1 MRIFDDHQQHS
12 GATMKLMNRTFFGLA
27 VAFGFTVGAS
37 AQSYSIDW
45 FSVAGGGG
53 TSTGGVFSICG
64 TVGQPEV
71 GATMSGGPYTVDG
84 GFWSLVPVAPS
95 PGAPKLS
102 IRRSGADVLIAWP
115 AASTGFVLQQ
125 NSAPGNTN
133 WTDVANAPVVVG
145 NEKQVIVTPSA
156 GSTFYRLKSQ

>member
-1 MRIFDDHQQHS
+1 MKSVCRVV
-12 GATMKLMNRTFFGLA
+12 ATLLWFA
-27 VAFGFTVGAS
+27 AS
-37 AQSYSIDW
+37 AAHAQTDYSIDW

-53 TSTGGVFSICG
+53 TSTGGAFSING
-64 TVGQPEV
+64 TVGQAGA

-84 GFWSLVPVAPS
+84 GFWSPLTGPI

-125 NSAPGNTN
+125 NSAPGNNN

-145 NEKQVIVTPSA
+145 SEKHVIVTPSA
-156 GSTFYRLKSQ
+156 GNTFYRLKFQ